1 MKTHALILL
10 SALSLSL
17 LGMQSDPFTMRVVTT
32 GLLNPW
38 EVAYGPDD
46 NLWVTE
52 RTGKKITRV
61 NVADGSKATAATID
75 EVFQN
80 HGQDGLL
87 GMALHPGLLRGTGN
101 DFVYVAYTYD
111 VDPGP
116 ELNRRGKIRRYTY
129 NAASKTLQNP
139 VDLIANLPAG
149 TDHLAFRLAFG
160 PDQKLYLSVGDQGA
174 NWLQNYCNLN
184 RAQELPTA
192 AELQAR
198 DFTKYQG
205 KMLRLNLD
213 GSIPSDNPTLAG
225 VRSHIYSYGHRNPQG
240 LAFGPGGRLY
250 ESEHGPDT
258 DDEFNVIEA
267 GKNYGWPRV
276 AGYNDDRVYVYAS
289 WAESNGVPCASMPFD
304 QTVIPPSVPQ
314 RKESTWSSPDFK
326 APLKTFFT
334 VANDYD
340 IRRQGSATIAPG
352 GLDIYPA
359 TGPIPGWADSA
370 LLLSLK
376 SGQVYRVKLGANGN
390 PAAGEPTQH
399 FKSTNRYRDIAISP
413 NGRTIFLGT
422 DNQGA
427 STDASGRTSRT
438 LANPGAIL
446 AFTFER

>member
-1 MKTHALILL
+1 MKIYSVVLL
-10 SALSLSL
+10 SVLSLSL
-17 LGMQSDPFTMRVVTT
+17 FAAQSEPFTFKVVTT

-61 NVADGSKATAATID
+61 NVADGSTSTAATID

-87 GMALHPGLLRGTGN
+87 GMALHPGLLRNTGN
-101 DFVYVAYTYD
+101 EYVYVAYTYD
-111 VDPGP
+111 ADPGP

-129 NAASKTLQNP
+129 NSTSKALQNP
-139 VDLIANLPAG
+139 VDLITNLPAG
-149 TDHLAFRLAFG
+149 TDHLAFRLVFG
-160 PDQKLYLSVGDQGA
+160 PDQKLYLSIGDQGA

-192 AELQAR
+192 AEVQAK
-198 DFTKYQG
+198 DWTKYQG
-205 KMLRLNLD
+205 KMLRINLD
-213 GSIPSDNPTLAG
+213 GSIPTDNPTLSG

-258 DDEFNVIEA
+258 DDEFNLIEA

-276 AGYNDDRVYVYAS
+276 AGHNDDRVYVFAS

-334 VANDYD
+334 MPNDYD
-340 IRRQGSATIAPG
+340 VRSQGSATIAPG

-359 TGPIPGWADSA
+359 SGPIPGWGTSA

-376 SGQVYRVKLGANGN
+376 SGQVYRVKLDANGGA
-390 PAAGEPTQH
+390 AAGEPTQH
-399 FKSTNRYRDIAISP
+399 FKTTNRYRDIAISP
-413 NGRTIFLGT
+413 NGRTIYLST
-422 DNQGA
+422 DNQGS
-427 STDASGRTSRT
+427 STDASGRTART
-438 LANPGAIL
+438 LANPGSIL
-446 AFTFER
+446 SFTFGN